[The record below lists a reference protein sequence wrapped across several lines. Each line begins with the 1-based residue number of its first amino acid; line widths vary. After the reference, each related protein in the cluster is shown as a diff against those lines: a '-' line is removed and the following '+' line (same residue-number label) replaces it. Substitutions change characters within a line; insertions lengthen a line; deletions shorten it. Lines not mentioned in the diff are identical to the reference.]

1 MNASRSYFGF
11 FLTNSPQYKDAN
23 ITNFVLAVPSKI
35 NYSPMKSATF
45 KCNSHCYQISHL
57 LTSNAAN
64 KERNCKYIGNT
75 KLALIPILPI
85 LCFCKNPDCFTLVLE
100 FAQFRFGADNTYM
113 YLQLN
118 NAEM

>member
-1 MNASRSYFGF
+1 
-11 FLTNSPQYKDAN
+11 
-23 ITNFVLAVPSKI
+23 
-35 NYSPMKSATF
+35 MKSATF

-57 LTSNAAN
+57 LTSNGAN

-85 LCFCKNPDCFTLVLE
+85 LCFCENPDCFTLVLE
-100 FAQFRFGADNTYM
+100 FAQFRFGADNTYL